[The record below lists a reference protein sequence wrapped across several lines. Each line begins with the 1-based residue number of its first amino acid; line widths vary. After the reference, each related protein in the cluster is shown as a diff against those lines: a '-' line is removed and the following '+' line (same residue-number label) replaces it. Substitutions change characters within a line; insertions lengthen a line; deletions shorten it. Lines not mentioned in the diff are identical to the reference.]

1 MVHNG
6 NQSARAGMTACA
18 RWWAMATNAK
28 REDCSS
34 VAANAV
40 PVAMAAGALGGVH
53 AVVQLSRRAG
63 SITPT
68 AAKHISK

>member
-1 MVHNG
+1 
-6 NQSARAGMTACA
+6 
-18 RWWAMATNAK
+18 MAINAK

-63 SITPT
+63 SIAPT